1 MIGRVQVVV
10 NKRVL
15 EKLIQEINGKPARYV
30 HDGVDYGVYQEF
42 GTYKMAAQPFMNP
55 AADAVRPAFEAGIK
69 KLSNLR
75 QAEDFVQK
83 VAEDLAGHARAIAP
97 VDTGA
102 LKNSIRVSGRPD
114 EQG

>member
-1 MIGRVQVVV
+1 MIGQVQVVV
-10 NKRVL
+10 NKAVL
-15 EKLIQEINGKPARYV
+15 EQLIREINGKPVRYV

-55 AADAVRPAFEAGIK
+55 AADAVRPAFDAGIK

-75 QAEDFVQK
+75 QAESFVDK
-83 VAEDLAGHARAIAP
+83 VATDLVGHARAMAP

-102 LKNSIRVSGRPD
+102 LKNSIRASRGID
-114 EQG
+114 E